1 MKSMLSLFNPL
12 VIFLASTPLHFL
24 FSHNIVVLKI
34 KGVRSGKMYTIPVSY
49 LKTKSGII
57 CMTESGGLWWK
68 NLRLGQQVEIQLAGK
83 RLSAN
88 ATVEAEDVGKIAT
101 ALEKFCRNSRA
112 SAYFAKVAVSN
123 GQPNDDHIQAAAP
136 NHVLIEIAF

>member
-1 MKSMLSLFNPL
+1 MRSILSFFNPL

-34 KGVRSGKMYTIPVSY
+34 KGVRSGKTYTIPVSY

-57 CMTESGGLWWK
+57 CMTESSGVWWK
-68 NLRLGQQVEIQLAGK
+68 NLRQGQQVKIQLAG
-83 RLSAN
+83 RSLTVY
-88 ATVEAEDVGKIAT
+88 ATVDADDVATIAT

-112 SAYFAKVAVSN
+112 SAYFAKVSVTK
-123 GQPNDDHIQAAAP
+123 GQPNEAHILAAAS
-136 NHVLIEIAF
+136 NHALIELTF

>member
-1 MKSMLSLFNPL
+1 MKSMLSLLNPL
-12 VIFLASTPLHFL
+12 VIFLANTPLHFL

-34 KGVRSGKMYTIPVSY
+34 KGVRSGKLYTIPVSY

-68 NLRLGQQVEIQLAGK
+68 NLRLGQQIEIQLAGK
-83 RLSAN
+83 GLSAY
-88 ATVEAEDVGKIAT
+88 ATVEANEMGKIAT

-112 SAYFAKVAVSN
+112 SAYFAQVSMSN
-123 GQPNDDHIQAAAP
+123 GHPNEAHIQAAAP
-136 NHVLIEIAF
+136 NHVLIEMTL